1 MDLDEIAF
9 VYPTT
14 VALLWLLEH
23 SFSSLIFFKFDP
35 CRVYLMFNSFTSFYK

>member
-9 VYPTT
+9 VYPT

-23 SFSSLIFFKFDP
+23 SFSTLIFSKFDP
-35 CRVYLMFNSFTSFYK
+35 CRVYLMFSSFTSFYK